1 MTPLCK
7 EESVVVAGQGL
18 DQVEQETR
26 KIGREIFARLQWAS
40 PSIFSRHG
48 WDARMLE
55 WCVRDEQLKVGLFR
69 FIDVLPTL
77 TTSGQV
83 IHHLREYLVP
93 HEKLLPAALRW
104 SLRLASP
111 GSPASPALA
120 FAVRRNALRLARRFI
135 AGETPE
141 EAVEGIQRLR
151 DQHMAFTLDI
161 LGEATVSE
169 HEAEAHQHR
178 CLELLDALAQHARQ
192 WKPINRL
199 DRDHRGELPCVNVSL
214 KLSSLYSQFDPLDQ
228 EGSVEAVKARLRSII
243 RRAQEVG
250 AFITVDME
258 QYEWKDLT
266 LRIFKELFTEE
277 EFRTFEDVGIVL
289 QAYLKDTE
297 RDLHDLLTWIRQRRA
312 AIGLR
317 LVKGAYWD
325 YEVVVAQQKGWP
337 IPVFTEKWETDANF
351 EKLTPLILEHHD
363 LIRPAIGSHNIR
375 SIAHALAWAR
385 CLRTPENALEFQ
397 MLYGMGNPIKEALT
411 GMGQR
416 VRVYTPFGELIPGMG
431 YLVRRLLENTS
442 NESFLKL
449 SFAEHRSPEELLQ
462 RPEPHAPESGRAETP
477 LVQPTVELAPFCNEP
492 ETDFAKEESR
502 KEILEALS
510 SVRDQFGR
518 FYPLV
523 IGGEEVRTA
532 RALASLNPSCPEE
545 IVGRTSLADPEAAER
560 ALVSAKRA
568 FPGWASTSPP
578 ARAELLFQAATL
590 MRKRR
595 VELAAW
601 EVYEAGKTGSEADA
615 DVAEA
620 IDYLEYYG
628 REMIRLGEVRRLGDV
643 PGEVNEYLYRPR
655 GVAAIIAPWNFP
667 LAILTGMTSAALVT
681 GNTAIM
687 KPAEQSPIIG
697 WRLMEIFR
705 EAGFP
710 PGVVN
715 YLPGLG
721 EEVGEYLVKSS
732 HTDLVVFT
740 GSRSVG
746 LRIYESSA
754 KTEKGQ
760 RGPKRVITEM
770 GGKNA
775 IIVDEDAD
783 LDEAVRGVISSAFG
797 YSGQKCSACSRAI
810 VVGSAYDAFLER
822 VVEAAASLKVGPA
835 DDPGTVVGPLID
847 AEAHRKVLRHI
858 ESGRGE
864 ARIVLETD
872 VSHLTSGYF
881 VGPTVFADV
890 PPTAAIAQEEIF
902 GPVLAVM
909 RAEEFEEA
917 LEIANAT
924 EYALTG
930 GLYSRSPAHI
940 QRVREAFQVGNLY
953 INRKITGAL
962 VGRQPFG
969 GFKMS
974 GIGSKAGGP
983 DYLLQFVEPRT
994 ITENTLRRGFAP
1006 SDGGTA

>member
-1 MTPLCK
+1 MREQP
-7 EESVVVAGQGL
+7 VMIAGQDL
-18 DQVEQETR
+18 NHVEQDTR
-26 KIGREIFARLQWAS
+26 EIGREIFARLQKAS

-48 WDARMLE
+48 WDTRMLE
-55 WCVRDEQLKVGLFR
+55 WCMRDEQLKVGLFR

-77 TTSGQV
+77 TTSEQV

-93 HEKLLPAALRW
+93 HEKSLPAAFRW

-111 GSPASPALA
+111 RSPGAPALA
-120 FAVRRNALRLARRFI
+120 FAVRWNARRLARRFI
-135 AGETPE
+135 AGETVE
-141 EAVEGIQRLR
+141 EAVAVTQRLR
-151 DQHMAFTLDI
+151 DRHMAFTLDI

-169 HEAEAHQHR
+169 HEAEAYQQR
-178 CLELLDALAQHARQ
+178 CLDLLDALVQHARRWQ
-192 WKPINRL
+192 TSDLL
-199 DRDHRGELPCVNVSL
+199 DRDHRGNLPCVNVSL
-214 KLSSLYSQFDPLDQ
+214 KPTSLYSQFDPLDQ
-228 EGSVEAVKARLRSII
+228 EGSVEVVKARLRSIL
-243 RRAQEVG
+243 RRAQAVG

-266 LRIFKELFTEE
+266 LRIFKELLTEE
-277 EFRTFEDVGIVL
+277 EFRTTEDVGIVL

-297 RDLHDLLTWIRQRRA
+297 RDFHDLLTWIKERRTS
-312 AIGLR
+312 IGIR

-325 YEVVVAQQKGWP
+325 YEVVMAQQKGWP
-337 IPVFTEKWETDANF
+337 VPVFTEKWETDATF
-351 EKLTPLILEHHD
+351 EKLIPLVLQHHD
-363 LIRPAIGSHNIR
+363 LLRPAIASHNIR

-385 CLRTPENALEFQ
+385 YLRIPEKALEFQ
-397 MLYGMGNPIKEALT
+397 MLYGMGDPIKEALT

-416 VRVYTPFGELIPGMG
+416 VRVYTPFGALIPGMG

-449 SFAEHRSPEELLQ
+449 SFAEHRSPEELLK
-462 RPEPHAPESGRAETP
+462 RPQPHAVERGPAETP
-477 LVQPTVELAPFCNEP
+477 LVQPSAQPAPFCNEP

-502 KEILEALS
+502 EKMREALA
-510 SVRDQFGR
+510 SVRGQFGR
-518 FYPLV
+518 VYPLV

-532 RALASLNPSCPEE
+532 RELDSRNPSCPDET
-545 IVGRTSLADPEAAER
+545 VGRSTLADVDAAER
-560 ALVSAKRA
+560 VLDAATRA
-568 FPGWASTSPP
+568 FPGWASTSPG
-578 ARAELLFQAATL
+578 ARAELLFDVATL
-590 MRKRR
+590 VRRRR

-601 EVYEAGKTGSEADA
+601 EVYEVGKTWSEADA

-628 REMIRLGEVRRLGDV
+628 REMIRLGEVRRLGDA

-655 GVAAIIAPWNFP
+655 GVALIIAPWNFP

-687 KPAEQSPIIG
+687 KPAEQSPVIA
-697 WRLMEIFR
+697 WHLMEIFR

-721 EEVGEYLVKSS
+721 EEVGEHLVKSP
-732 HTDLVVFT
+732 HIDLVAFT
-740 GSRSVG
+740 GSRPVG
-746 LRIYESSA
+746 LRIYGLAA

-760 RGPKRVITEM
+760 RGPRRVITEM

-797 YSGQKCSACSRAI
+797 YAGQKCSACSRAI
-810 VVGSAYDAFLER
+810 VVRSAYDLFLSR
-822 VVEAAASLKVGPA
+822 LVEAVASLKVGPA

-847 AEAHRKVLRHI
+847 AEAHQRVVRYI
-858 ESGRGE
+858 EAGR
-864 ARIVLETD
+864 AQAKLVWETD
-872 VSHLTSGYF
+872 ISHLKSGYF
-881 VGPTVFADV
+881 VGPTIFAEV
-890 PPTAAIAQEEIF
+890 PPLATIAQEEIF
-902 GPVLAVM
+902 GPVLAVIP
-909 RAEEFEEA
+909 ATDVEEA
-917 LEIANAT
+917 LRTANET
-924 EYALTG
+924 EYGLTG

-940 QRVREAFQVGNLY
+940 QRVKEAFQVGNLY
-953 INRKITGAL
+953 INRKITGAF

-994 ITENTLRRGFAP
+994 ITENTIRRGFAP
-1006 SDGGTA
+1006 PDPDS